1 MRKWLEELVDHY
13 LEQIAN
19 LESTPV
25 GYAEAARWA
34 DWMKS
39 QWAAHGLNTLKQQ
52 RNLMTDVRNAIK
64 QQLGEDHI
72 ALESMNFT
80 KAEWTQI
87 NEPID
92 QQVATRNE
100 NQGLIAH
107 PDAIVAKATALLSSR
122 EWADVAA
129 ALAVWNRQ
137 HL

>member
-1 MRKWLEELVDHY
+1 MRKWLEELVDQY
-13 LEQIAN
+13 LEAIAN
-19 LESTPV
+19 LEDTPV

-64 QQLGEDHI
+64 QQLGEAHM

-87 NEPID
+87 NDPID
-92 QQVATRNE
+92 QQVATR
-100 NQGLIAH
+100 
-107 PDAIVAKATALLSSR
+107 PSSHVHTLKPGQQR
-122 EWADVAA
+122 PWR
-129 ALAVWNRQ
+129 RQ
-137 HL
+137 HHAQQTLGLHRPTGD